1 MINVLDLISLF
12 ETEFEEIEK
21 GVLSPQS
28 NFKKEIRWD
37 SMNSLIFIIA
47 VEVKFGVLIS
57 DEEISKLNT
66 INELC
71 ECINKR
77 INE

>member
-1 MINVLDLISLF
+1 MIDVLGLISLF

-21 GVLSPQS
+21 GVLNPQS

-66 INELC
+66 IDELC